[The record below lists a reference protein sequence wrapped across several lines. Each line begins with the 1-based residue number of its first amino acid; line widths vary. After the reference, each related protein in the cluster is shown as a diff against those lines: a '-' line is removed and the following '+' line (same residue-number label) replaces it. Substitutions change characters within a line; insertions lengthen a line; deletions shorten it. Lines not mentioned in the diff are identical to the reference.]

1 MFKISIIS
9 VLLIVTILFVCE
21 NITAQ
26 HTGGEIE
33 DIQAFCS
40 NQKGFNLLG
49 KFDNNW
55 SNDGFKEKEFQAVQN
70 LGFNFVRLPI
80 DYRTYTLSGNWNFF
94 VDNSVKN
101 IDNAISWGE
110 KYNVHVCLNLH
121 RAPGY
126 CVNST
131 HNLPAN
137 QQLDLWIDP
146 VAQNAFVNHW
156 KYFAERYKDVSPAI
170 LSFNLV
176 NEPSNVSEEDYVTVM
191 KQAIK
196 AIHNITPERLI
207 FVDGLNYAGDVILS
221 LKDEPNIAQAFH
233 SYQPFR
239 LTHYKAGW
247 VDGSD
252 SWPVPS
258 WPILAINSYLYGTWK
273 SELKSPLVFLGNF
286 EAGTVIT
293 INVNQV
299 SIRSTLR
306 IKADN
311 QTIYSKE
318 FVCGAEPDDDFTE
331 VINTQWGYQNIS
343 NKDYSLVLEDS
354 ASKLS
359 VENSDGDWMTLNSI
373 SIKNGND
380 STTYYLGD
388 NSWGKKQSTYKIEQN
403 GKIKTEEGEDLT
415 PFEDYKTNFAL
426 AKANNIPFMVQEF
439 GVYNQTP
446 HTTTLAFLNDLIE
459 FCNEQ
464 NVGWALWNLNG
475 SFGILNSGRSDC
487 TYEPYNGYLLDRQM
501 FEILQRTST
510 FSAYLK
516 SRGALKIFPNPVQNE
531 IFIENEL
538 WQGRTEIMVFD
549 LFGRVLK
556 KEVCY
561 VNPNEIISLDLSAL
575 TPNLYIISV
584 QNNCGSFSE
593 KVLIKR

>member
-1 MFKISIIS
+1 
-9 VLLIVTILFVCE
+9 LFVCE

-459 FCNEQ
+459 FFNEQ